1 MAAAT
6 DPLVLNAAVLERLN
20 RLSLTRSFT
29 PQVDIDWTAVT
40 TDDEYAA
47 LYSAWSLFEGSGL
60 DGAFDEQSRVKC
72 VKYQQMNCMLFTG
85 LLERHAITALSKL
98 YDLDAAPAF

>member
-1 MAAAT
+1 MAAAAN
-6 DPLVLNAAVLERLN
+6 PLVFDADVLERLN

-40 TDDEYAA
+40 TDDEYAS
-47 LYSAWSLFEGSGL
+47 LYAAWSLFEGSGL
-60 DGAFDEQSRVKC
+60 DGSLDEQSRVKF
-72 VKYQQMNCMLFTG
+72 VKYQQMNLMLFTG
-85 LLERHAITALSKL
+85 LLERHAISALSKL